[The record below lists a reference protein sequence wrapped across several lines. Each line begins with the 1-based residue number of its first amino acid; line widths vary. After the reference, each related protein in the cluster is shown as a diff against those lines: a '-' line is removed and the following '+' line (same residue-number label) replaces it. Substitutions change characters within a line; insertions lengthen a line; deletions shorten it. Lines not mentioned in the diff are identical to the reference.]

1 MDCVYGTGNIIVDQV
16 GKIGLSGNIIPDAW
30 YKTIISR
37 NGKVNLL
44 AVNILADVVYWYRP
58 SEIRD
63 EITGN
68 ITYKKKFRHKDFL
81 QKSYKD
87 ICEKFN
93 CSEKQAREALK
104 DLENLG
110 VVTRH
115 FKTVE
120 TEYGFYPNAMFL
132 ELIPSGLIAL
142 TFPEDD
148 KDDNDSEVGNTY
160 CPTGKHILPQK
171 ETGISEKVN
180 TYTENNTE
188 NTTKIS
194 SSSKQD
200 GSEEI
205 DGDVIEKSKQIFN
218 ELHLPDND
226 IKAIVKASGNDTA
239 KCERALEALNRQS
252 DVIKNI
258 TGWLVRA
265 VKNDFQPVARE
276 STQKNKGSFFKF
288 MQRETE
294 PDYYEDLLKK
304 IVAN

>member
-1 MDCVYGTGNIIVDQV
+1 MDCVYGTGNNIVDQV

-58 SEIRD
+58 SESRD

-68 ITYKKKFRHKDFL
+68 VTYKKKFRHKDFL

-110 VVTRH
+110 VLARH
-115 FKTVE
+115 FNTVE
-120 TEYGFYPNAMFL
+120 TEYGFHPNAMFL
-132 ELIPSGLIAL
+132 ELIPGGLIAL
-142 TFPEDD
+142 TFPEDE
-148 KDDNDSEVGNTY
+148 KNDNDSGRGNTC
-160 CPTGKHILPQK
+160 CPTGKHILPKK
-171 ETGISEKVN
+171 ETGISEIGN

-188 NTTKIS
+188 ISTKTSTTPDADVSIVETVAEMFKEYSLPLSDIRSIIKEAGNDLAKCRIANDLLKQKKNKIS
-194 SSSKQD
+194 N
-200 GSEEI
+200 
-205 DGDVIEKSKQIFN
+205 V
-218 ELHLPDND
+218 
-226 IKAIVKASGNDTA
+226 
-239 KCERALEALNRQS
+239 
-252 DVIKNI
+252 
-258 TGWLVRA
+258 TGWIINAIRKDYTFNPCA
-265 VKNDFQPVARE
+265 SNPG
-276 STQKNKGSFFKF
+276 KGSFFRF
-288 MQRETE
+288 QQRE
-294 PDYYEDLLKK
+294 DYDYDDLLRK

>member
-1 MDCVYGTGNIIVDQV
+1 MGCVYGTGKNMVDQV
-16 GKIGLSGNIIPDAW
+16 GKTGLSGNIIPDAW

-58 SEIRD
+58 SEMRD
-63 EITGN
+63 EITGKV
-68 ITYKKKFRHKDFL
+68 TYKKKFRHVDFL

-132 ELIPSGLIAL
+132 ELIPGALIAL
-142 TFPEDD
+142 TFPEDE
-148 KDDNDSEVGNTY
+148 KNDNDSGRGNTC
-160 CPTGKHILPQK
+160 CPTGKHTLPQK
-171 ETGISEKVN
+171 ETGISEIGN

-188 NTTKIS
+188 ISTKIS
-194 SSSKQD
+194 TTIPD
-200 GSEEI
+200 A
-205 DGDVIEKSKQIFN
+205 DVSIVEKAKDIFR
-218 ELHLPDND
+218 EYDLPPSD
-226 IKAIVKASGNDTA
+226 IRSILKAAGNDLSKCRIA
-239 KCERALEALNRQS
+239 KDLLKLQSNKILN
-252 DVIKNI
+252 K
-258 TGWLVRA
+258 TGWLINAIKKDYKPNPRA
-265 VKNDFQPVARE
+265 SDQD
-276 STQKNKGSFFKF
+276 KGSFFRFQK
-288 MQRETE
+288 RN
-294 PDYYEDLLKK
+294 DYDFEALKSSL
-304 IVAN
+304 VVN

>member
-1 MDCVYGTGNIIVDQV
+1 MDCVYGTGNNIVDQV

-58 SEIRD
+58 SEMRD
-63 EITGN
+63 EITGKV
-68 ITYKKKFRHKDFL
+68 TYKKKFRHVDFL

-132 ELIPSGLIAL
+132 ELIPGALIAL
-142 TFPEDD
+142 TFPEDE
-148 KDDNDSEVGNTY
+148 KNDNDSGRGNTC
-160 CPTGKHILPQK
+160 CPTGKHTLPQK
-171 ETGISEKVN
+171 ETGISEIGN

-188 NTTKIS
+188 ISTKTSTTS
-194 SSSKQD
+194 D
-200 GSEEI
+200 A
-205 DGDVIEKSKQIFN
+205 DVSIVETVAEMFKEYS
-218 ELHLPDND
+218 LPLSD
-226 IKAIVKASGNDTA
+226 IRSIIKEAGNDLA
-239 KCERALEALNRQS
+239 KCRIA
-252 DVIKNI
+252 
-258 TGWLVRA
+258 
-265 VKNDFQPVARE
+265 NDLLKQ
-276 STQKNKGSFFKF
+276 QKNKISNVTGWIINAIRKDYKFNPRASNPGTGSFFRF
-288 MQRETE
+288 QQRE
-294 PDYYEDLLKK
+294 DYDYDDLLRK

>member
-58 SEIRD
+58 SEMRD
-63 EITGN
+63 EITGKV
-68 ITYKKKFRHKDFL
+68 TYKKKFRHVDFL

-148 KDDNDSEVGNTY
+148 NDSDVRNTC
-160 CPTGKHILPQK
+160 CPTGKHTLPQE
-171 ETGISEKVN
+171 ETDISEKVN
-180 TYTENNTE
+180 TYTEN
-188 NTTKIS
+188 TTKIS
-194 SSSKQD
+194 SSKQV
-200 GSEEI
+200 GSEDI
-205 DGDVIEKSKQIFN
+205 DDDAIEKFKMIFN
-218 ELHLPDND
+218 ELHLPVND
-226 IKAIVKASGNDTA
+226 IKAIVKASGNDA
-239 KCERALEALNRQS
+239 GKCERALEALNRQS
-252 DVIKNI
+252 DVIRNI

-265 VKNDFQPVARE
+265 VKNDFQPIARE
-276 STQKNKGSFFKF
+276 GTQKNKGSFFKF